1 MFPTNH
7 KTIFVLDHTPYFGIS
22 SDNPIDFDVSKSR
35 GPGYVPLP
43 PISKS
48 LWTCSVEAAV
58 EYCRVVWDLFAE
70 GKLVRCFSYSLVKG
84 KNVLWR
90 KHVSFLKIFNFRE
103 ATLP

>member
-43 PISKS
+43 PVCKS

-58 EYCRVVWDLFAE
+58 EYCRIVWDLFPE
-70 GKLVRCFSYSLVKG
+70 GKLVIIITF
-84 KNVLWR
+84 
-90 KHVSFLKIFNFRE
+90 FLEIHLHKFW
-103 ATLP
+103 

>member
-43 PISKS
+43 PICKS

-58 EYCRVVWDLFAE
+58 EYCRVVWDLFPE
-70 GKLVRCFSYSLVKG
+70 GKLVRCFSYRLGTSVP
-84 KNVLWR
+84 R
-90 KHVSFLKIFNFRE
+90 IINFTRLIPIE
-103 ATLP
+103 

>member
-22 SDNPIDFDVSKSR
+22 SDYPIDFDSSKSR

-43 PISKS
+43 PVCKS

-58 EYCRVVWDLFAE
+58 EYCRIVWDLFPE
-70 GKLVRCFSYSLVKG
+70 GKLVRKKFFYLSLCPLVFSLYILDTLVDIYMATIL
-84 KNVLWR
+84 VL
-90 KHVSFLKIFNFRE
+90 
-103 ATLP
+103 

>member
-43 PISKS
+43 PICKS

-58 EYCRVVWDLFAE
+58 EYCRVVWDLFPE
-70 GKLVRCFSYSLVKG
+70 GKLVRCFSYRLGIGTFHLCNELLTVRHIIPIS
-84 KNVLWR
+84 
-90 KHVSFLKIFNFRE
+90 
-103 ATLP
+103 